1 MFESLSDRLQ
11 GAFAKL
17 RNRGVVR
24 PEDVEAALREVRVA
38 LLEADVNYRVVK
50 EFGER
55 VREKALG
62 GEVLKS
68 LSPAQQVVKIV
79 HDELQEL
86 LGGQPAGLTY
96 SPRPPTVVM
105 LVGLQGSGKTT
116 TAVKLAWLARKDG
129 HRPLVVALDLRRP
142 AAVEQLRQLAARE
155 KVAFAGGDTSKAV
168 TKLAKEALDQAQ
180 AEGLDFVVLDTA
192 GRLQVDEELM
202 AELGE
207 LRKAVP
213 VTQTL
218 LVADAMTG
226 QEAVNV
232 GEAFDRAVGIDG
244 AVLTKLDGDARGGA
258 ALSLRVATGKPVR
271 FAGVGEKPQDLEV
284 FHPDRMA
291 SRILGMGDVMTLIE
305 KAQEN
310 VREEEVAQVE
320 RSLRAG
326 RLSFDDM
333 LLQMRQVKSLGMD
346 SMLGMLPGGNRLKGA
361 LEGQDAEREMKRM
374 EAMILSMTRRER
386 EHPELIDGS
395 RRKRIARGAG
405 VGPADVNRLLRSR
418 EQMQQLM
425 RQLTGGGRKRGRGAL
440 DISRLLGG
448 NVNW

>member
-1 MFESLSDRLQ
+1 MFESLSERLQ

-17 RNRGVVR
+17 RNRGVVK
-24 PEDVEAALREVRVA
+24 PEDIETALREVRVA

-55 VREKALG
+55 VRAKALG
-62 GEVLKS
+62 ADVLKS

-86 LGGQPAGLTY
+86 LGGEPAGLAY

-116 TAVKLAWLARKDG
+116 TAVKLALLARRDG
-129 HRPLVVALDLRRP
+129 RRPLVVALDLRRP
-142 AAVEQLRQLAARE
+142 AAVEQLRQLAERE
-155 KVAFAGGDTSKAV
+155 KVAFAGGDSGQPVPRIAR
-168 TKLAKEALDQAQ
+168 AALEQAA

-192 GRLQVDEELM
+192 GRLQVDEALM
-202 AELGE
+202 AELKD
-207 LRKAVP
+207 LRRAVP

-232 GEAFDRAVGIDG
+232 GQAFDQAVGIDG

-271 FAGVGEKPQDLEV
+271 FAGVGEKPGDLEL

-291 SRILGMGDVMTLIE
+291 SRILGLGDVMTLIE
-305 KAQEN
+305 KAQQN

-320 RSLRAG
+320 KSLRAG
-326 RLSFDDM
+326 RLTFDDM

-346 SMLGMLPGGNRLKGA
+346 SMLGMLPGGNRIKGA
-361 LEGQDAEREMKRM
+361 LEGQDTEREMKRM
-374 EAMILSMTRRER
+374 EALILSMTPRER
-386 EHPELIDGS
+386 SHPELIDGS

-405 VGPADVNRLLRSR
+405 LAPADVNRLLRSR

-425 RQLTGGGRKRGRGAL
+425 KQLTGGGGRKRGRGAL
-440 DISRLLGG
+440 DIGRLLGG
-448 NVNW
+448 I